1 METVNLKHLLSG
13 FQPILM
19 ISKNKIKQIKSL
31 ARKKFRQKEQLFLA
45 EGDKIVL
52 EVLNSD
58 FRIAELYATE
68 KFLAV
73 NKNSVTR
80 AEICTE
86 VTSEEIKKASLLKQ
100 PQNCLAICQLP
111 PVTELP
117 DRITGFSFFLDG
129 IQDPGNL
136 GTIIR
141 ISDWFG
147 VEYLFC
153 SPDTADIYNPKVIQA
168 SMASFC
174 RVKCFYTDFNYIA
187 SLAESSEI
195 PVYGTFLEGN
205 NIFGET
211 LPGKAIIVLGN
222 EGRGIRTA
230 IADKIA
236 HKLSIPSFSRN
247 NSGAESLNV
256 AVAAGIIC
264 SEFRRKN
271 QNFSIQNEN

>member
-1 METVNLKHLLSG
+1 
-13 FQPILM
+13 M
-19 ISKNKIKQIKSL
+19 ISKNKIKLIKSL

-58 FRIAELYATE
+58 FRITELFATE
-68 KFLAV
+68 KFLAA
-73 NKNSVTR
+73 NKKSVMR
-80 AEICTE
+80 AETCTE

-100 PQNCLAICQLP
+100 PQNCLAICKLP
-111 PVTELP
+111 PAAELP
-117 DRITGFSFFLDG
+117 DRIAGFSLFLDG

-141 ISDWFG
+141 ICDWFG

-153 SPDTADIYNPKVIQA
+153 SPDTADIYSPKVIQA

-174 RVKCFYTDFNYIA
+174 RVKSFYSEFSCIS
-187 SLAESSEI
+187 SLADSSEI

-205 NIFGET
+205 NIFEES
-211 LPGKAIIVLGN
+211 LPGKALIVLGN
-222 EGRGIRTA
+222 EGRGIRTTVA
-230 IADKIA
+230 EKVAN
-236 HKLSIPSFSRN
+236 KLSIPSFSRN

-256 AVAAGIIC
+256 AVAAGIIS

-271 QNFSIQNEN
+271 LKFSIQNEN

>member
-1 METVNLKHLLSG
+1 
-13 FQPILM
+13 M
-19 ISKNKIKQIKSL
+19 INKNKIKLIKSL
-31 ARKKFRQKEQLFLA
+31 AQKKFRQKEQLFLA

-58 FRIAELYATE
+58 FRITELFATE
-68 KFLAV
+68 KFLLA
-73 NKNSVTR
+73 NKNSVAQ
-80 AEICTE
+80 AELCTE
-86 VTSEEIKKASLLKQ
+86 VSSEEIKKASLLKQ

-111 PVTELP
+111 PEPELP
-117 DRITGFSFFLDG
+117 KILTGISVYLDG

-141 ISDWFG
+141 ICDWFG
-147 VEYLFC
+147 IEYLFC
-153 SPDTADIYNPKVIQA
+153 SPDTAGIFNPKVIQA

-174 RVKCFYTDFNYIA
+174 RVKIFYSEFKSIL
-187 SLAESSEI
+187 SLAVSSEI

-211 LPGKAIIVLGN
+211 LPGKALIVLGN
-222 EGRGIRTA
+222 EGIGIREA
-230 IADKIA
+230 VAEKIA
-236 HKLSIPSFSRN
+236 NKLSIPSFSRN